1 MGLMG
6 LLQNVDLRH
15 SEEQSDEESPRE
27 KILRSAQNDG
37 KRPFRNSPLIG
48 KEKVS
53 KNFC

>member
-1 MGLMG
+1 MG